1 MNATELIEAAEVVEG
16 FNSTD
21 ALGNL
26 TEIVENFNQ
35 AEVIENSNAVVD
47 NAS

>member
-1 MNATELIEAAEVVEG
+1 MNATELIEAAEVVGG
-16 FNSTD
+16 FNSTE

-26 TEIVENFNQ
+26 TEIAESFNQ
-35 AEVIENSNAVVD
+35 TEVIENSNDVVD